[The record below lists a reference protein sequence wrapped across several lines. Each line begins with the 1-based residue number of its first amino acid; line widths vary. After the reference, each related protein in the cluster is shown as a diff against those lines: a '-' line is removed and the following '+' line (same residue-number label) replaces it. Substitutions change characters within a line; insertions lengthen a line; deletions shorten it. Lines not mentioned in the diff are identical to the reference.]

1 MEKRTLPDVKPVTVL
16 LIEDSPDY
24 AELVQQWLSVKH
36 GGISFVLNWTDS
48 LASGMA
54 RLEKGGVDV
63 ILLDLGLP
71 DSGDGQTYARFREHD
86 PGVPVI
92 VLSAGDN
99 ESLAVKM
106 IQEGAADYLV
116 KSTCTSDIL
125 IRAVRYALVRHQT
138 QAARA
143 IHEESAEHA
152 RVVGILGA
160 KGGLGTTTIA
170 CTVATDLREQT
181 GESVLLTDLDVDA
194 GSVAFQMGLHPQYS
208 VLDALGNLS
217 RLDASC
223 LQTIV
228 EHQQNGLDVLCSP
241 NAFGGLEPEA
251 STLTR
256 LVSLLQPHYKW
267 VVVDLARLNPI
278 SAKLVSRV
286 HDLVV
291 VTTTTISGLYE
302 AKRLLGALQNQG
314 VERDQMRLVLNRVD
328 HSQPLSGSE
337 LNRIFGLEVYAML
350 PDCSDELHDA
360 SVRRALPSEGGN
372 FRKHAVSLSRK
383 LAGLPEAKPKRAFSP
398 IRSLTHRFRKVSE
411 AEPNVVMQ

>member
-1 MEKRTLPDVKPVTVL
+1 MPDVKPVTVL

-36 GGISFVLNWTDS
+36 EGISFVLNWTDS

-71 DSGDGQTYARFREHD
+71 DSSDGQTYARFRSHD

-99 ESLAVKM
+99 ESLAIRM

-125 IRAVRYALVRHQT
+125 IRAVRYALVRHQA
-138 QAARA
+138 QAARV
-143 IHEESAEHA
+143 IHEGSVEHG
-152 RVVGILGA
+152 RVVGILGG

-181 GESVLLTDLDVDA
+181 GESVLLVDLDVDA
-194 GSVAFQMGLHPQYS
+194 GSIAFQMGLHPQYS
-208 VLDALGNLS
+208 LLDALGNLN

-223 LQTIV
+223 LDTIV
-228 EHQQNGLDVLCSP
+228 DHQPNGLDILSSP
-241 NAFGGLEPEA
+241 NAFGGLEPETA
-251 STLTR
+251 TLTR
-256 LVSLLQPHYKW
+256 LVSLIQPHYKW
-267 VVVDLARLNPI
+267 VVIDLGRLNPV
-278 SAKLVSRV
+278 SAKIVSRM
-286 HDLVV
+286 HDLVL

-302 AKRLLGALQNQG
+302 AKRVLGALHNQG
-314 VERDQMRLVLNRVD
+314 VERERMRLVLNRVD

-337 LNRIFGLEVYAML
+337 LKRIFGLDVYATL
-350 PDCSDELHDA
+350 PDCAAELQDA
-360 SVRRALPSEGGN
+360 SVRRVLPAEGSN
-372 FRKHAVSLSRK
+372 FRRHAATLSRK
-383 LAGLPEAKPKRAFSP
+383 LAGLPDAKPKRAFSP
-398 IRSLTHRFRKVSE
+398 IWSLTHRFKKPSE
-411 AEPNVVMQ
+411 AEPKVAGSIG